1 MARKVK
7 QPDLPE
13 AVREYFRQLARRAWE
28 GKSVKA
34 KKARA
39 SHAASSR
46 WGAMTAEER
55 SAEMKRRARVRE
67 RNKAHARKTDPSS
80 TESPE

>member
-1 MARKVK
+1 M
-7 QPDLPE
+7 PE
-13 AVREYFRQLARRAWE
+13 AVREIFPGSSARRTWE
-28 GKSVKA
+28 GKSAKA

-55 SAEMKRRARVRE
+55 SAEMKRRAKVRE
-67 RNKAHARKTDPSS
+67 RNKAQARKTDPSS